1 MQNINLYRLM
11 SGLYARPEVEDADI
25 VSCMYEDDTLK
36 TVMLNGPVVAI
47 GVQDEYPSV
56 ALYTIY
62 ASDEDYRNKE
72 PLIEGLY
79 YDFEDDSDYKDGVE
93 DIIKEACWNADC
105 ETSMTASTPDSPA
118 SPWTRRARCPLWHGR
133 TIRTNTQP
141 CPTPT
146 GHMNTIQPTRK
157 PSQKTSGTVAHTAGG
172 KPTSACAN
180 VAQAAALFWT
190 GTTWRTATPAT
201 ANTAIR
207 EKH

>member
-1 MQNINLYRLM
+1 MRNINLYRLM
-11 SGLYARPEVEDADI
+11 SELYARPEVEDVDI

-93 DIIKEACWNADC
+93 DIIKEAC
-105 ETSMTASTPDSPA
+105 
-118 SPWTRRARCPLWHGR
+118 
-133 TIRTNTQP
+133 
-141 CPTPT
+141 
-146 GHMNTIQPTRK
+146 
-157 PSQKTSGTVAHTAGG
+157 
-172 KPTSACAN
+172 
-180 VAQAAALFWT
+180 
-190 GTTWRTATPAT
+190 
-201 ANTAIR
+201 
-207 EKH
+207 